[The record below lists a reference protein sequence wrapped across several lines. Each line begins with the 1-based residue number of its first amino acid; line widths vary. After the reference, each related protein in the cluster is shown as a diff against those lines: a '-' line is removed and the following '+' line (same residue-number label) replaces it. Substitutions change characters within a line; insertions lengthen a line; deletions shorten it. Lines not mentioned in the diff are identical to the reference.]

1 MSYRL
6 VFAHQFQKN
15 FKRLTKKN
23 SVLREAILKKVKEID
38 SNPAIGE
45 HLRGKLAGWQ
55 SVHVMGHW
63 VIIYEVFTDEN
74 RIEFQNFEH
83 HDYAYEILLGA
94 P

>member
-1 MSYRL
+1 MSFRL

-23 SVLREAILKKVKEID
+23 SALRGAVLRKIKEID

-45 HLRGKLAGWQ
+45 HLRGKLAGWR

-63 VIIYEVFTDEN
+63 LSSTKFSRMKI
-74 RIEFQNFEH
+74 
-83 HDYAYEILLGA
+83 G
-94 P
+94 